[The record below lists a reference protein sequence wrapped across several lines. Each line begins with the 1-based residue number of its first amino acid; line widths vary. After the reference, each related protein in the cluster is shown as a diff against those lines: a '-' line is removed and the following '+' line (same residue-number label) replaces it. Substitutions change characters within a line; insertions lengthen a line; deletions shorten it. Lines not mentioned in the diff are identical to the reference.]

1 MNFRLGKKQNMVVI
15 AAIVALVVVLSQAR
29 LFDMLTET
37 ALGRL
42 VLLSFVV
49 FLASLHKIAG
59 LVGVL
64 VVMVAYQRHAYSV
77 HSYNFY
83 EGFEVQGEKKE
94 PKKEGSNGEDPKKE
108 GPNKEDH
115 KKEGPNK
122 EDHKKEDKE
131 PSEAKEGF
139 CLSDKESNMLRGKQS
154 NSVPVPE
161 VSREQHDDVSPSS
174 KSFFTSDYASV

>member
-115 KKEGPNK
+115 KKE
-122 EDHKKEDKE
+122 DKE